1 MSHTAPRWQIE
12 KIIQARHSDPYSVL
26 GIHEAAGGVVL
37 RVFAPEAAEI
47 AAVDIHHREWRYP
60 LERIDEA
67 GFFEAFIPKRRV
79 FAYDLHLVT
88 WQGRHLV
95 SRDPYSFLPTLGE
108 VDLYLFNEGNHLEI
122 HKKLGAH
129 VMEVDGARGVRFAVW
144 APNADRVSV
153 VGPFCDWDGRRYPM
167 RSMGLSGVWEIF
179 IPGLDMGTLYKF
191 ELRARAGDV
200 FIKSDPFAYA
210 SELRPKSASVVW
222 DVNTYQWEDHE
233 WLARRAK
240 DDLLNRPMNIYE
252 AHLGSW
258 ARREG
263 SNEWLTY
270 RELGPLLAAYCE
282 QQGYTHVEL
291 MPVGEFPFD
300 PSWGYQVTGYF
311 CPTSRFGDPDD
322 FKWFM
327 DCLHHHGIGVIIDWV
342 PAHFP
347 KDEHGLRRFDGTG
360 LYEHEDWRLGEHKDW
375 GTLIFNYGRN
385 EVANFLL
392 SSALF
397 WFEYY
402 HIDGLR
408 VDAVASMLYLDYS
421 RQEGEWLPNRHG
433 GKENLEAI
441 EFLKKMNSLIHE
453 KFPGAVTIAEE
464 STAWPGVSRPV
475 YAGGLG
481 FTMKWN
487 MGWMHDILDY
497 FSKEPIH
504 RKWHHGALTFAMLY
518 AFHENF
524 VLVLSHDEVV
534 HGKGSLIGKMPG
546 DTWQKFANLR
556 LLFGY
561 MYAHPGKK
569 MIFQGC
575 DIGQWDEW
583 DHDRSVDWR
592 LLKLRPHAR
601 LQRYMAD
608 LGRLYRQNACLWE
621 VDFNYHGFEWVD
633 FHDAEGSVVAFMRKA
648 KDPADYLLFVFNF
661 TPVPRQNY
669 TIGAPEH
676 CRYDEVLNSDA
687 EIYYGSNV
695 GNGGGLWSDHRPW
708 GRWPCSLTVTLPPL
722 GMLAFRPRRS

>member
-12 KIIQARHSDPYSVL
+12 RIIQARHSDPFSVL
-26 GIHEAAGGVVL
+26 GIHEAAGGVVI
-37 RVFAPEAAEI
+37 RVFAPEAAE
-47 AAVDIHHREWRYP
+47 AAVIDLHHRDRRYP
-60 LERIDEA
+60 MDRIDEA
-67 GFFEAFIPKRRV
+67 GFFEVFIPKRHV

-88 WQGRHLV
+88 WQGRHQV
-95 SRDPYSFLPTLGE
+95 NRDPYSFLPTLGE

-153 VGPFCDWDGRRYPM
+153 VGPFCEWDGRRYPM

-191 ELRARAGDV
+191 ELRSRAGDV
-200 FIKSDPFAYA
+200 FVKSDPFAYA

-222 DVNTYQWEDHE
+222 DVNAYQWDDRE
-233 WLARRAK
+233 WLERRAR

-258 ARREG
+258 ARRGET
-263 SNEWLTY
+263 NEWLTY
-270 RELGPLLAAYCE
+270 RELGPLLAAYCK
-282 QQGYTHVEL
+282 QQGYTHIEL

-311 CPTSRFGDPDD
+311 CPTSRFGGPDD

-327 DCLHHHGIGVIIDWV
+327 DFLHHHDIGVIIDWV

-464 STAWPGVSRPV
+464 STAWAGVSRPV

-497 FSKEPIH
+497 FSKDPIH
-504 RKWHHGALTFAMLY
+504 RKWHHGVLTFAMLY

-556 LLFGY
+556 LLYGY

-569 MIFQGC
+569 MLFQGC

-583 DHDRSVDWR
+583 DHDRSVDWS

-608 LGRLYRQNACLWE
+608 LGRLYTGSPCLWE
-621 VDFNYHGFEWVD
+621 DDFTYHGFEWVD

-648 KDPADYLLFVFNF
+648 KDPSDYLLFVFNF
-661 TPVPRQNY
+661 TPVPRQGY

-687 EIYYGSNV
+687 EAYYGSNV
-695 GNGGGLWSDHRPW
+695 GNGGGLWSDPRPW
-708 GRWPCSLTVTLPPL
+708 GRWPCSMTLTLPPL
-722 GMLAFRPRRS
+722 GMLAFRPRRG